1 MFVSE
6 DKIIRYLLEN
16 RPGRARDKS
25 KLFSRFGYDISDAQ
39 FLREQI
45 ISIAEQNEV
54 QEIREND
61 YGILYS
67 VTGLLKVP
75 DKRTLMLKTVGHVLD
90 GTAIARFV
98 TAYPEKT

>member
-1 MFVSE
+1 
-6 DKIIRYLLEN
+6 
-16 RPGRARDKS
+16 
-25 KLFSRFGYDISDAQ
+25 
-39 FLREQI
+39 
-45 ISIAEQNEV
+45 V

-67 VTGLLKVP
+67 VTGLLTVP
-75 DKRTLMLKTVGHVLD
+75 DKRTLMLKTVWHVLD